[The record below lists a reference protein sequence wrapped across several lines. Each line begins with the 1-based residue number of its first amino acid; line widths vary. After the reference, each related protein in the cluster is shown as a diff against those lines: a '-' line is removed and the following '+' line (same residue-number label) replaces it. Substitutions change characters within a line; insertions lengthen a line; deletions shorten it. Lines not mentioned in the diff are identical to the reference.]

1 MKMTTEEAF
10 VKVLQMHGIDNAF
23 GIIGSAMMPVSDL
36 FPKAGITFWDC
47 SHEVNAGMMCDGY
60 TRATGKMAMAIAQNG
75 PGITKQHLGQIC
87 EPFFTTKAPG
97 SGLGLGLSI
106 SSRIMEDLGG
116 KLQATNLATGGACF
130 TVTLPRST
138 APEPSTARLKQ
149 ENQPHA

>member
-1 MKMTTEEAF
+1 SP
-10 VKVLQMHGIDNAF
+10 VLTLRA
-23 GIIGSAMMPVSDL
+23 
-36 FPKAGITFWDC
+36 
-47 SHEVNAGMMCDGY
+47 EVIKDQVVISVAD
-60 TRATGKMAMAIAQNG
+60 NG
-75 PGITKQHLGQIC
+75 PGITKQHLGHIF